1 MTYLEQKRA
10 LAQKAYQEEQKYWRD
25 NADEFK
31 K

>member
-10 LAQKAYQEEQKYWRD
+10 LAQAQYQEEQKYWKE
-25 NADEFK
+25 NEEEFK